1 MYLCTEALNCHY
13 YRSSRAISLRPE
25 RSLSQ
30 GFTSL
35 ELDTVL
41 EERCSDLT
49 KQQQLEQASPQAEI
63 RDPQAERQEPGL
75 KVPPAR
81 SPSQLAPPP
90 QLRKTASVRDDPA
103 GLAKR
108 RSRLQE
114 IRDASSSAGG
124 GGVGEAAAAFTKRE
138 SKRDRRRGGGAVAA
152 AAAGRGSSGSGS
164 QSPTMRKSHS
174 LDAAESYSLASIQA
188 PLWVTL
194 TNARTI
200 DELAQQKM

>member
-1 MYLCTEALNCHY
+1 MK
-13 YRSSRAISLRPE
+13 I
-25 RSLSQ
+25 
-30 GFTSL
+30 
-35 ELDTVL
+35 
-41 EERCSDLT
+41 
-49 KQQQLEQASPQAEI
+49 
-63 RDPQAERQEPGL
+63 
-75 KVPPAR
+75 PPAR
-81 SPSQLAPPP
+81 SPSQLAPPA

-114 IRDASSSAGG
+114 IRAASSSAGG
-124 GGVGEAAAAFTKRE
+124 GGGGGEAAAAFTKRE
-138 SKRDRRRGGGAVAA
+138 SKRDRRRGGGGGAGAAAAAA
-152 AAAGRGSSGSGS
+152 AAAGSGSSGSGS

-174 LDAAESYSLASIQA
+174 LDAAESYTLASIQA